1 MEAYIELLN
10 KHNRTLGNIGEKIA
24 YMYLK
29 ILGFEIIKC
38 NFRCKYGEI
47 DLIAKKNKTIH
58 FVEVKTRTNKYIEAR
73 NAINKSKQEHI
84 WKTSE
89 YYLYKNNISDV
100 SIEYD
105 AVEIYLENR
114 HLEVNYIPQIIEK

>member
-1 MEAYIELLN
+1 MN
-10 KHNRTLGNIGEKIA
+10 KHNKTLGNIGEKIA

-58 FVEVKTRTNKYIEAR
+58 FVEVKTRTYMENK
-73 NAINKSKQEHI
+73 
-84 WKTSE
+84 
-89 YYLYKNNISDV
+89 
-100 SIEYD
+100 
-105 AVEIYLENR
+105 
-114 HLEVNYIPQIIEK
+114 